1 MERKIIKSRNYLH
14 YYILPFSS
22 DPLGEERE
30 IIFKD
35 SGQIGT
41 RTEFPES
48 WLWVDYKLPLCPNN
62 DPKWWVNWIN
72 YIKISLTRTLILI
85 VHVLW
90 FVIYNLLLKHLR
102 LSM

>member
-1 MERKIIKSRNYLH
+1 MKTEEKPFGRRFLKNMERKIIKSRNYLH

-48 WLWVDYKLPLCPNN
+48 WLWVDYKLPLCPDK
-62 DPKWWVNWIN
+62 DPKW
-72 YIKISLTRTLILI
+72 
-85 VHVLW
+85 
-90 FVIYNLLLKHLR
+90 
-102 LSM
+102 